1 VDLADGTPITAEF
14 VRSLLDQAVAAYTE
28 SGGYDPALLAQ
39 ARTVF
44 EQVALADDFPTF
56 LTLPAYELLP

>member
-1 VDLADGTPITAEF
+1 
-14 VRSLLDQAVAAYTE
+14 VRSLLDQLESSLTSGEGALDPELVAK
-28 SGGYDPALLAQ
+28 
-39 ARTVF
+39 ARSVF